1 MLFVFVR
8 PGSITL
14 SWTVSCFMA
23 TLSIEGAEKD
33 TSAAV
38 YCSLLKLIYR
48 PFAVWILRKKTPN
61 WSLLK
66 LECWTVFPLSCTLF
80 IARLVLHL
88 RFFIIWT
95 LQSNAES
102 RRIVLVED
110 INLLSIDWSSD
121 LPISLGI
128 GIHAMD
134 RSFIVCNCP
143 EIITN
148 VLTSTPERFGFPADH
163 HISEFTVLL
172 KFKLSKSVRATPTIS
187 NAGIFKIFA
196 VSCHIPLWKLHF
208 LEALTR
214 AELYERIF
222 FRQL

>member
-1 MLFVFVR
+1 M
-8 PGSITL
+8 
-14 SWTVSCFMA
+14 
-23 TLSIEGAEKD
+23 
-33 TSAAV
+33 
-38 YCSLLKLIYR
+38 
-48 PFAVWILRKKTPN
+48 
-61 WSLLK
+61 
-66 LECWTVFPLSCTLF
+66 
-80 IARLVLHL
+80 
-88 RFFIIWT
+88 
-95 LQSNAES
+95 
-102 RRIVLVED
+102 VED